1 MAKYLREVLEEAFP
15 EDRTALTEV
24 EAAINH
30 VQEHHAQ
37 IELYHKRLAYG
48 GCKHEIVKQSGLLSR
63 SEGEEPF
70 RRLVV
75 YPAE

>member
-1 MAKYLREVLEEAFP
+1 MRKS
-15 EDRTALTEV
+15 
-24 EAAINH
+24 NS
-30 VQEHHAQ
+30 
-37 IELYHKRLAYG
+37 YHKRLAYG
-48 GCKHEIVKQSGLLSR
+48 GCNTRLWKQSGLLSR